1 MALGLSEHEAVS
13 TVGVDARE
21 TAPALLASLEP
32 VWPIVRWIQPTLRDW
47 AEAHNFAPEHRLGT
61 HLALPL
67 AGACMLGGF
76 VSGYFGWS
84 TGLLHLLC
92 LYLVVERVFPWLRLR
107 TRSAELEGPAAVKRV
122 TLTPE
127 GIVIDHGF
135 DGAVPLPTTSS
146 YRWDELAGYTPCPQA
161 LVLLVREHEPLI
173 LPRTAFSQLEFGVL
187 GVIVRSKLG
196 PPRPARLRGALR
208 PLLVSGAVLVL
219 WALWQAQF

>member
-13 TVGVDARE
+13 GVGVDAPE
-21 TAPALLASLEP
+21 TARALLASLEP
-32 VWPIVRWIQPTLRDW
+32 VWPIVRWIHPTLRDW
-47 AEAHNFAPEHRLGT
+47 AEAHSFAPEHRLGT
-61 HLALPL
+61 RLVLPL

-92 LYLVVERVFPWLRLR
+92 LYLVVERLFPWLRLR
-107 TRSAELEGPAAVKRV
+107 RQSAELEGSAAVRRV

-127 GIVIDHGF
+127 GVLIDRWF
-135 DGAVPLPTTSS
+135 DGAEPMPTTSS
-146 YRWDELAGYTPCPQA
+146 HRWDELAGYTPCPQA
-161 LVLLVREHEPLI
+161 LVLLMRERDPLI
-173 LPRTAFSQLEFGVL
+173 LPRTAFSELEFGVL
-187 GVIVRSKLG
+187 AALVRSKLG

-208 PLLVSGAVLVL
+208 PLLVSCAVLVL